1 MNSCGISRGL
11 VLNKGIVRWRKE
23 CQHLGLLPPFSSSV
37 PSFIQRCFSTRGLT
51 LEASPPQQGSSS
63 GCTLGHTY
71 SGRQARMHAH
81 KHGTLNPG
89 RSTQPMLSRSEF
101 LDMHPFPSAGGK
113 SPPQPTPNNSTSR
126 GRERRGKR
134 SEETKAGR
142 QASGNDGHTRYSW
155 SLGSQARQQ
164 WAGRGWEPHSW
175 VLIGR
180 VGRATHSWG
189 LCGAYGHWGPLRSSL
204 SVPPLIPTLAQ
215 LRDLTEGELHLCS
228 TPGQAHQWDTPG

>member
-1 MNSCGISRGL
+1 MATSKFFFFSQMNSCGISRGF
-11 VLNKGIVRWRKE
+11 VLNKGIVRWGKE

-101 LDMHPFPSAGGK
+101 LDMHPLPSAGGK
-113 SPPQPTPNNSTSR
+113 SQPHPTPNNSTAAQ
-126 GRERRGKR
+126 GK
-134 SEETKAGR
+134 S
-142 QASGNDGHTRYSW
+142 H
-155 SLGSQARQQ
+155 SLPG
-164 WAGRGWEPHSW
+164 
-175 VLIGR
+175 
-180 VGRATHSWG
+180 
-189 LCGAYGHWGPLRSSL
+189 
-204 SVPPLIPTLAQ
+204 TLAPK
-215 LRDLTEGELHLCS
+215 
-228 TPGQAHQWDTPG
+228 PGRPSGFANVASQPRLSESP